1 MRVVRDWRKL
11 KEKRLS
17 ARTEPDPNGRSAL

>member
-1 MRVVRDWRKL
+1 MRVVRDWMKL

-17 ARTEPDPNGRSAL
+17 AQTPATVPTQGNL